1 MMMILQLLGALGMFL
16 YGMNL
21 MSGGLQK
28 AAGSKMRG
36 FLTAMTSNPFNGVMS
51 GLGITSVI
59 QSSSATTVMTVGF
72 VNAGLLTLS
81 QAVGVIMGANIGTT
95 VTAWMV

>member
-1 MMMILQLLGALGMFL
+1 MMSILTILGALGMFL

-36 FLTAMTSNPFNGVMS
+36 FLTAMTSNPFKGVLT
-51 GLGITSVI
+51 GVGITSVI
-59 QSSSATTVMTVGF
+59 QSS
-72 VNAGLLTLS
+72 
-81 QAVGVIMGANIGTT
+81 
-95 VTAWMV
+95 

>member
-1 MMMILQLLGALGMFL
+1 MMSILTLLGALGMFL

-36 FLTAMTSNPFNGVMS
+36 FLTAMTSNPFKGVMT
-51 GLGITSVI
+51 GLVITSVI
-59 QSSSATTVMTVGF
+59 QSSSATADSRF
-72 VNAGLLTLS
+72 ILLT
-81 QAVGVIMGANIGTT
+81 
-95 VTAWMV
+95 